1 MALKLPPLIL
11 HPFADQTATGTIADG
26 TRAGLMLDGA
36 LPRDGR
42 TNEEL
47 ERCFLDARYC
57 EFRMLFYVGKDVE
70 RWLAQCAEFIERTP
84 EGIPAG
90 CSQESFASLLI
101 DAAPAAVREKL
112 ARWGVR
118 DYRNIFIRALGIRTV
133 FQELPERGVLGPGF
147 LRHYYC
153 YADHLFACREDLCA
167 CRRPVAGEFDFELYA
182 SAEYSRLLAR
192 EWER

>member
-1 MALKLPPLIL
+1 
-11 HPFADQTATGTIADG
+11 
-26 TRAGLMLDGA
+26 MLNGA

-42 TNEEL
+42 TDEEL
-47 ERCFLDARYC
+47 ERQFLDARYC

-70 RWLAQCAEFIERTP
+70 RWLEQCAELIERAP
-84 EGIPAG
+84 DAPAG

-101 DAAPAAVREKL
+101 DAPPASVRDKL
-112 ARWGVR
+112 ARWGVQ

-133 FQELPERGVLGPGF
+133 FQELPDRGVLGSEF

-153 YADHLFACREDLCA
+153 FADHLFACREELYA
-167 CRRPVAGEFDFELYA
+167 CRCPLPGEFDFELYA
-182 SAEYSRLLAR
+182 SAEYSRLLER